1 MPFTPREKTP
11 VSPGKVL
18 GLIFGGLVV
27 FAILFSFLAPY
38 EIVDA
43 GHRGVLVRLG
53 QVQDEVLEEGF
64 HWYNPLTSD
73 IRGINV
79 QTTSIAFDSTQE
91 NPLGAASKD
100 LQEVSISVIV
110 NYHPDPKLAP
120 LIFQQFGTGY
130 ETNIVSPI
138 VREVVKNASAQFT
151 AEELVTRRADFTA
164 RINTDLASRFTEKMM
179 VFERSNVVNIDF
191 SDSFN
196 KAIEA
201 KVTAEQEALAQKN
214 KLEEVKFRAQQQ
226 IETSKAEAEAI
237 RIKAEA
243 VNKQGGAD
251 YVRLKAIEKWD
262 GRLPQYQLGGGV
274 TPFVDIQS
282 LK

>member
-1 MPFTPREKTP
+1 MPFTPREKAP
-11 VSPGKVL
+11 SSPGKILTRIIVSL
-18 GLIFGGLVV
+18 SA
-27 FAILFSFLAPY
+27 FAILFVLLAPF

-53 QVQDEVLEEGF
+53 QVQDEVLDEGF
-64 HWYNPLTSD
+64 HWYNPFTSD
-73 IRGINV
+73 VREINV
-79 QTTSIAFDSTQE
+79 QTTSIKFDKGE
-91 NPLGAASKD
+91 ALGAASKD
-100 LQEVSISVIV
+100 LQEVGISAIV
-110 NYHPDPKLAP
+110 NYHPDPKRVNA
-120 LIFQQFGTGY
+120 IYQQFGSGY
-130 ETNIVSPI
+130 EANIVSPI

-164 RINTDLASRFTEKMM
+164 RINADLASRFAEKMM

-226 IETSKAEAEAI
+226 VETSKAEAEAI

-262 GRLPQYQLGGGV
+262 GRLPQYQLGSGV